1 VHKSSRNA
9 SFTLIALLRSKQASH
24 GPLAKVISYPAPSQF
39 NSFAGWMIG
48 ASMLAGALVFIARHV
63 HV

>member
-1 VHKSSRNA
+1 MVHWRK
-9 SFTLIALLRSKQASH
+9 
-24 GPLAKVISYPAPSQF
+24 SYPAPSQF

>member
-1 VHKSSRNA
+1 MAHWRKSYSR
-9 SFTLIALLRSKQASH
+9 T
-24 GPLAKVISYPAPSQF
+24 SQF
-39 NSFAGWMIG
+39 NSLAGWMIG